1 MSSEVSKRALFRPS
15 LPPLAW
21 LVVALWSGI
30 ALAEAVFWQAGRE
43 GLRSGVW
50 LFALACAVLS
60 VAGVVLARTRWTT
73 GALLALGLSAG
84 LALGALYWSN
94 WNRDVDQLE
103 RAGARPWVVE
113 VLTDDTSGRF
123 GSSSRGRIIGPVCAG
138 ALVTVD
144 WPADRTIPVLGRE
157 VEVLGAV
164 KTPGPDEWGRRSF
177 RTGVVGNLRARRVTE
192 RRWAPSLR
200 GAIGPLRA
208 WAVARV
214 ATVPGPGG
222 DLLGGVLLGDRRRMT
237 GSPAETDFRTTGL
250 THLVAVSGSHLVVV
264 AAVAGWLMAAAGLGR
279 WPRSLGVAAVV
290 GAYVVFSGVQPSAV
304 RAWVMAMAA
313 AAAWVGGRRTDGGST
328 LAVAAAVVLAVS
340 PVSAFDLGFRLSV
353 AAVAGLF
360 LLARLGTTW
369 IEPALPRILRGVA
382 EPVSLTLAAT
392 VATLPIIVPTFQML
406 SLVSPVAN
414 ILCGP
419 LVSLVLLAGLAGLAA
434 SAVWPAL
441 GAVVLGVAGATGSLA
456 VSVAAWLASWP
467 HAAIPLGF
475 SATGGFVIA
484 VGVIAWVWTSWPNP
498 TRGRSL
504 SLVAALVVGTML
516 LAVGPR
522 VGSGPTIDV
531 LDVGQ
536 GDAILLRDGGH
547 TLLVDAGPSP
557 GVLRAALARAGVRAL
572 DGVVITHLHADH
584 AGGLPALEGLVR
596 VGFIGVPA
604 GARVKRSQ
612 TLSTAEALCGPAGVQ
627 EVTAGDAFSAGSI
640 ALTVVSPAAAVEDA
654 SANESSVVLLAS
666 APGFS
671 ALLTGDAEGDVLQ
684 PLVDQHVL
692 GDIDVLKVGHHG
704 SGGAV
709 SDSVL
714 ATLKPEYALDQRG
727 CRQQVRASQA
737 LHARRARP
745 RPLQGRQNRRVR

>member
-1 MSSEVSKRALFRPS
+1 MSSEVSKRAPFRPS

-43 GLRSGVW
+43 GPRSGVW

-73 GALLALGLSAG
+73 GHSLRWVSAG

-200 GAIGPLRA
+200 GAIGPLRE

-279 WPRSLGVAAVV
+279 WPRSLGIAVVV

-313 AAAWVGGRRTDGGST
+313 AAAWVGGRRTDGGHVGGRCRSGLGG
-328 LAVAAAVVLAVS
+328 LARQRIRSRIPLVRRRRGGTVLARSPRNHVDRTSVASYSARGRRAGLSDARGHRRHAADHRAYVS
-340 PVSAFDLGFRLSV
+340 DALTRLSGRQHPV
-353 AAVAGLF
+353 RSAGLPGAARGAGGAGG
-360 LLARLGTTW
+360 LRRLAC
-369 IEPALPRILRGVA
+369 PRQ
-382 EPVSLTLAAT
+382 S
-392 VATLPIIVPTFQML
+392 
-406 SLVSPVAN
+406 
-414 ILCGP
+414 
-419 LVSLVLLAGLAGLAA
+419 
-434 SAVWPAL
+434 
-441 GAVVLGVAGATGSLA
+441 VLGVAGATGSLA

-484 VGVIAWVWTSWPNP
+484 VGVIAWVWISWPNP

-584 AGGLPALEGLVR
+584 AGGLAALEGLVR

-612 TLSTAEALCGPAGVQ
+612 TLSTAR
-627 EVTAGDAFSAGSI
+627 GS
-640 ALTVVSPAAAVEDA
+640 LRSRRR
-654 SANESSVVLLAS
+654 SR
-666 APGFS
+666 
-671 ALLTGDAEGDVLQ
+671 
-684 PLVDQHVL
+684 
-692 GDIDVLKVGHHG
+692 GH
-704 SGGAV
+704 GG
-709 SDSVL
+709 
-714 ATLKPEYALDQRG
+714 
-727 CRQQVRASQA
+727 
-737 LHARRARP
+737 
-745 RPLQGRQNRRVR
+745 